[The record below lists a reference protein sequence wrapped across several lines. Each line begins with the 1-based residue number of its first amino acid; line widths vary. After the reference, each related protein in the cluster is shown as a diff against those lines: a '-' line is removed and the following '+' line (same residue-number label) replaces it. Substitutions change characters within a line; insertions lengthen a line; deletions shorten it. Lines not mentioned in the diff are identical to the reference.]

1 MTMTDIQKEKI
12 YRDYYGKVY
21 GYLLSKVSNRR
32 DAEDLAADVF
42 VKIYAKIDVL
52 DESKASL
59 STWVYTV
66 TRNTLTD
73 YFRTR
78 KVLAEI
84 PEDMEDEASAED
96 EVCNAEMLEV
106 LTNALETL
114 EKRERD
120 IIILHYYSGKTLK
133 EIAERLGISYA
144 YVKVLHNKALGEIK
158 KYFQKQ

>member
-1 MTMTDIQKEKI
+1 MIMTEIQKEKI

-21 GYLLSKVSNRR
+21 GHIFSKVSNRR
-32 DAEDLAADVF
+32 DAEDLAGDVF
-42 VKIYAKIDVL
+42 AKIYSKL
-52 DESKASL
+52 DTFDKSKAAL
-59 STWVYTV
+59 STWIYTI
-66 TRNTLTD
+66 TRNTLAD

-106 LTNALETL
+106 LANALEAL

-120 IIILHYYSGKTLK
+120 IIILHYYSGKTRK
-133 EIAERLGISYA
+133 EIAEKLSISYT
-144 YVKVLHNKALGEIK
+144 YVKVLHNKALGEIRR
-158 KYFQKQ
+158 YFEKQ

>member
-12 YRDYYGKVY
+12 YRDYYGKVF
-21 GYLLSKVSNRR
+21 GYILSKVSNRQ
-32 DAEDLAADVF
+32 DAEDIATDVF
-42 VKIYAKIDVL
+42 VKIYSKL
-52 DESKASL
+52 DTFNESKASL
-59 STWVYTV
+59 STWVYIV

-84 PEDMEDEASAED
+84 PEDIEDEASAED
-96 EVCNAEMLEV
+96 KICNAEMLEI

-133 EIAERLGISYA
+133 EIAERLSISYA
-144 YVKVLHNKALGEIK
+144 YIKVLHNKALGEIK
-158 KYFQKQ
+158 KCFEK